1 MKRNGAHRA
10 SIAPRPPDE
19 VRPLWSVMI
28 PTFNCA
34 NYLAEAIGSVL
45 AQDRGP
51 EEMQIEVVDDA
62 SSIDDPE
69 TVTRAIGQGRVLF
82 HRQPSNVGH
91 TRNFA
96 TCLDRARGRLVHLL
110 HGDDRVEPGFY
121 AAMERAFSAAPA
133 IGAAFC
139 RNRYID
145 ADGVE
150 RSIEDVLQGEAGVLA
165 NAVERLADEQ
175 HIMTP
180 SIVVLREVY
189 ERLGGFDERLRCS
202 EDWEMWVRVAAA
214 YPIWYEPQVLA
225 AYRMHENSN
234 TGRNFRL
241 ARELG
246 YTRQAIEI
254 FSNYLPSPTARTI
267 TSRARATYAAV
278 ALSNARRLAQAGD
291 LRGMGAHIAAALRL
305 CPHAGT
311 AIKALDVAL
320 PRPWRKEARSG

>member
-34 NYLAEAIGSVL
+34 RYLTETIRSVL
-45 AQDRGP
+45 AQDPGP

-62 SSIDDPE
+62 SSLDDPE
-69 TVTRAIGQGRVLF
+69 VVTHAVGQGRVLF
-82 HRQPSNVGH
+82 HRQPNNVGH
-91 TRNFA
+91 TRNFE
-96 TCLDRARGRLVHLL
+96 TCLNRARGRLVHLL

-121 AAMERAFSAAPA
+121 AAMERAFVAAPA

-145 ADGVE
+145 ADSLELSVE
-150 RSIEDVLQGEAGVLA
+150 DAVQDEAGVLA
-165 NAVERLADEQ
+165 NAVETLADQ
-175 HIMTP
+175 QRIMTP
-180 SIVVLREVY
+180 SIVVRREVY
-189 ERLGGFDERLRCS
+189 ERLGGFDDRLRCS
-202 EDWEMWVRVAAA
+202 EDWEMWVRVAAD

-234 TGRNFRL
+234 TGRHFRL
-241 ARELG
+241 ARELD

-254 FSNYLPSPTARTI
+254 FSDYLPSQTARAI
-267 TSRARATYAAV
+267 ASRARATYAGV
-278 ALSNARRLAQAGD
+278 ALSNARRLGQAGD
-291 LRGMGAHIAAALRL
+291 LRGMGAHLAAALRL
-305 CPHAGT
+305 SPAPGT
-311 AIKALDVAL
+311 AIRALGVAL
-320 PRPWRKEARSG
+320 PRPWRKEARTG